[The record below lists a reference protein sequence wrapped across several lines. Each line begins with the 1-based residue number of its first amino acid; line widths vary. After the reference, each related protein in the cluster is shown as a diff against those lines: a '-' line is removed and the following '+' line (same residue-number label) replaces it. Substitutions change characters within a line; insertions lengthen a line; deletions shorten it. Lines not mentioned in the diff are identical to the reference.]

1 MVSMTTFNGL
11 PHIRMANNRINAPI
25 CEALAEEDRD
35 NARQDGIDY
44 TAIVDDAHLRA
55 VDTVTVVR
63 AAIAELVRTGQAE
76 YCGTA
81 AEVDCPICGTP
92 TDEDGRCPQPTRDNP

>member
-1 MVSMTTFNGL
+1 MGTFNRL
-11 PHIRMANNRINAPI
+11 PHIRMANNRINALI

-44 TAIVDDAHLRA
+44 TAIADDAHLRA

-76 YCGTA
+76 DCGTA
-81 AEVDCPICGTP
+81 ADEVDCPICGTT
-92 TDEDGRCPQPTRDNP
+92 TDEAGRCPQPTKDNS